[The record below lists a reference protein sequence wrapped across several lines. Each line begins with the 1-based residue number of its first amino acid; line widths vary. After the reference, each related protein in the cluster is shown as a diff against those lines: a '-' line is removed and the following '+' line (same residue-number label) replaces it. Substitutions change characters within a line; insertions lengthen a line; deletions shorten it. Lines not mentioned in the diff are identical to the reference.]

1 MSHRE
6 RCMAGVFNKI
16 LGHLGIIKDTDRPGK
31 ESSPVPLLPKTEL
44 PATRVQACGGATIST
59 NQKANECAR
68 VSTFNVVFNKEM
80 PGAAKGGSMTN
91 KAVPTGFRVRV
102 SVPVHNEPF
111 APVVIECTP
120 GSGGVQG
127 LQWYSEKL
135 MMDEDG
141 DVAQEFLDEVISQA
155 SGPHAGY
162 TRMLPSFKIKMK
174 TRPAKLKGP
183 VHTYD
188 GNVVQTVESSCT
200 FMKQKS

>member
-6 RCMAGVFNKI
+6 RCMAGVFSKI
-16 LGHLGIIKDTDRPGK
+16 LGHLGLIKDKNVSTNASPL
-31 ESSPVPLLPKTEL
+31 ELPSPVTSCPSP
-44 PATRVQACGGATIST
+44 RVPQPPTLH
-59 NQKANECAR
+59 QKVHECPHI
-68 VSTFNVVFNKEM
+68 STFNVVFNKDM
-80 PGAAKGGSMTN
+80 PPADKGN
-91 KAVPTGFRVRV
+91 AVVPAGFRVRV
-102 SVPVHNEPF
+102 SVPVCHEPF

-141 DVAQEFLDEVISQA
+141 DVAQEFLDEVISHT
-155 SGPHAGY
+155 SGPHSGY

-183 VHTYD
+183 VRTYD
-188 GNVVQTVESSCT
+188 GNVLQPVL
-200 FMKQKS
+200 M